1 MTPGLRGYYEGT
13 DGAVFRQIPRNV
25 DPAQDGTKLAA
36 NHPNI
41 FATDDGADSVS
52 VVEFDKRMEAVIP
65 AEVLARIQSVMR
77 AAELL
82 ADRGL
87 ADTPP
92 LDRKEWRRGMILSWS
107 HARDLAVI
115 LDALGQPRPT
125 ANRHDVDELVLARH
139 LKEKLSNADQW
150 YIDYVTSL
158 DDGAW
163 INIGFFNPHL
173 SASMYKWGDAKQGK
187 QNAMDAHRLSAHH
200 QGNVESPVDW
210 IERAANFVIH
220 HIPREHRGI
229 RHEARGEYTQ
239 LEERLAVDPAIKNSE
254 IGKAI
259 ARDVAAVCELLER
272 EGKIVPWRVLKVPDN
287 EVTPSMIEH
296 AFLVASTAS
305 FSFEDADDSAEH
317 LIRLEQARVLLDR
330 VPDEIL
336 RAEASGSSNLA
347 DAYTRMLANARS

>member
-13 DGAVFRQIPRNV
+13 DGSVFRQLQRNA

-36 NHPNI
+36 NHPSV
-41 FATDDGADSVS
+41 FAIDDAPDSVS
-52 VVEFDKRMEAVIP
+52 IDEFDRRMEAVIP
-65 AEVLARIQSVMR
+65 AEVLARIHSVMR

-82 ADRGL
+82 AERGL

-92 LDRKEWRRGMILSWS
+92 IDRGEWRRGMILSWS

-125 ANRHDVDELVLARH
+125 ANRHDIDELVLARH
-139 LKEKLSNADQW
+139 LKERLSSADQW

-163 INIGFFNPHL
+163 INVGFFNPHL

-187 QNAMDAHRLSAHH
+187 QNAMDAHRLSPHH
-200 QGNVESPVDW
+200 QGNSESPIDW

-259 ARDVAAVCELLER
+259 ARDVAALCELLER
-272 EGKIVPWRVLKVPDN
+272 EGKIVPWRSLKVPDN

-296 AFLVASTAS
+296 AFLVTSTAES
-305 FSFEDADDSAEH
+305 LPEDADERAEY
-317 LIRLEQARVLLDR
+317 LIRLEQARAIMDR
-330 VPDEIL
+330 VPNEIL
-336 RAEASGSSNLA
+336 KAEANGSNTLA
-347 DAYTRMLANARS
+347 TAYRGMLANARS